1 MEQRRPRLQASRK
14 LHQFRYGKV
23 RAAADRSLTR
33 LGGRWHVTIECA
45 TLLVVMAL
53 VAPMDIRLGAQ
64 GRLVLPASL
73 RRALS
78 LSAGD
83 VLVARVEGP
92 GRIVLERHSAA
103 LARLQDRFAKTRGK
117 RDLAASLIAD
127 RRFEARRD
135 VR

>member
-1 MEQRRPRLQASRK
+1 MTIMA
-14 LHQFRYGKV
+14 H
-23 RAAADRSLTR
+23 AAAVD
-33 LGGRWHVTIECA
+33 V
-45 TLLVVMAL
+45 
-53 VAPMDIRLGAQ
+53 RLGAQ

-83 VLVARVEGP
+83 ALMARAEGTDC
-92 GRIVLERHSAA
+92 IVLEKRSAV
-103 LARLQDRFAKTRGK
+103 LTRLQERFAKTRGK

-127 RRFEARRD
+127 RRSEARRD

>member
-1 MEQRRPRLQASRK
+1 
-14 LHQFRYGKV
+14 
-23 RAAADRSLTR
+23 
-33 LGGRWHVTIECA
+33 
-45 TLLVVMAL
+45 
-53 VAPMDIRLGAQ
+53 MDVRLGAQ

-83 VLVARVEGP
+83 ALVARVEGP

-103 LARLQDRFAKTRGK
+103 LTRLQDRFAKTRGK

-127 RRFEARRD
+127 RRSEAQRD

>member
-1 MEQRRPRLQASRK
+1 MAIMA
-14 LHQFRYGKV
+14 H
-23 RAAADRSLTR
+23 AAAVD
-33 LGGRWHVTIECA
+33 V
-45 TLLVVMAL
+45 
-53 VAPMDIRLGAQ
+53 RLGAQ
-64 GRLVLPASL
+64 GRLVLPVSL

-83 VLVARVEGP
+83 ALVARAEGP
-92 GRIVLERHSAA
+92 DRIVLEKHSAA

-127 RRFEARRD
+127 RRSEARRD

>member
-23 RAAADRSLTR
+23 RAAADCSLTR

-83 VLVARVEGP
+83 ALVARVE
-92 GRIVLERHSAA
+92 
-103 LARLQDRFAKTRGK
+103 DR
-117 RDLAASLIAD
+117 AASCWKDTAPPWPDCRTDSPRLG
-127 RRFEARRD
+127 ARGISLPR
-135 VR
+135 

>member
-1 MEQRRPRLQASRK
+1 MEQRRPRLHASRK
-14 LHQFRYGKV
+14 LHQFRYGNV

-33 LGGRWHVTIECA
+33 LGGRWHITIECA
-45 TLLVVMAL
+45 TLLVVMARF
-53 VAPMDIRLGAQ
+53 APMDVRLGAQ

-83 VLVARVEGP
+83 ALVARVEGP

-103 LARLQDRFAKTRGK
+103 LARLQDRFAQTRGK

-127 RRFEARRD
+127 RRSEAQRD

>member
-1 MEQRRPRLQASRK
+1 
-14 LHQFRYGKV
+14 
-23 RAAADRSLTR
+23 
-33 LGGRWHVTIECA
+33 
-45 TLLVVMAL
+45 
-53 VAPMDIRLGAQ
+53 MDVRLGAQ

-83 VLVARVEGP
+83 ALVARVEGP

-103 LARLQDRFAKTRGK
+103 LARLQDRFAQTRGK

-127 RRFEARRD
+127 RRSEAQRD